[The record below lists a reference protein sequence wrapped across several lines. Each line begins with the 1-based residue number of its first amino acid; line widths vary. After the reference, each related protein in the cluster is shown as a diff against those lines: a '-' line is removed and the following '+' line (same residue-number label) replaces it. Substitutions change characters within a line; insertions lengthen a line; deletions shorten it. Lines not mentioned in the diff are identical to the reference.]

1 MSATAVRA
9 ARSPLAW
16 RREVL
21 LFVGAY
27 VAYSL
32 ARGAATGSL
41 ETAVANARLIVQLQ
55 AEIGIGIERTVQEH
69 LIGQPVMWLF
79 NRLYLIAQFAVLPA
93 GLVWVYRRRPT
104 LYPRLRTTVLATWL
118 IALPVYVLFPTAP
131 PRLANIGV
139 LDTVSEQTSFALDS
153 PLVMAFYN
161 PVAAVPSLHAG
172 FAFAIGLGIAAAT
185 TAPWLRLAGLAWGPV
200 VAVVVIATGN
210 HFVLDIAIGMVA
222 VLLGYGVALLLHRSP
237 EVAAVAPGTPRPPL
251 RESLRVALVCPYDWQ
266 RPGGVRTHVAG
277 LAAELRSRGHHVD
290 VIAAGHPSGS
300 SAGLVLVGAP
310 TPVRANG
317 SVARV
322 ALGPAAW
329 RRTRRAIA
337 AGGYDV
343 VHVHEPA
350 VPLIARAAAR
360 WRSGPVVATFHMYDP
375 RARAYRLLG
384 PFVRRPLRALASGIA
399 VSAAAG
405 ACASRVYP
413 VDEVIPNG
421 VRIPRDG
428 RPHRPATR
436 SILFVGRHEPRK
448 GLPVL
453 LDALSHLPPDI
464 RLDLV
469 GVEAAEIAAAAS
481 PEQLGRI
488 TAHGRV
494 DDARL
499 RVLLRRTDVLCA
511 PSLGGESF
519 GLVLAEAMAEGI
531 PVVASE
537 IPGYRDVLRACG
549 RLVPPGDALALAEA
563 LEEMLS
569 DATLRRRLGDDARRA
584 VRPFEWAA
592 VCDRIEGHYRRAISR
607 QQAAMPAGAPGAPA
621 VVPAAAH
628 AMGDPVPS
636 RRGDSNP

>member
-1 MSATAVRA
+1 MSATAQRIGA
-9 ARSPLAW
+9 SPLAW

-32 ARGAATGSL
+32 ARGAATGTL
-41 ETAVANARLIVQLQ
+41 ETAVSNARLIVELQ
-55 AEIGIGIERTVQEH
+55 AEIGIGVERAVQEH
-69 LIGQPVMWLF
+69 LIGLPVMWVV
-79 NRLYLIAQFAVLPA
+79 NRLYLVAQFAVLPA
-93 GLVWVYRRRPT
+93 GLIWIYRRRPA

-131 PRLANIGV
+131 PRLAGVGV
-139 LDTVSEQTSFALDS
+139 LDTVSSQTSFALDS

-185 TAPWLRLAGLAWGPV
+185 RSPWLKVAWFAWGPV
-200 VAVVVIATGN
+200 IAVVVIATGN

-222 VLLGYGVALLLHRSP
+222 VTLGYGVALLLHRP
-237 EVAAVAPGTPRPPL
+237 LAPAAIAPAAPTPT
-251 RESLRVALVCPYDWQ
+251 SLRVALVCPYDWQ

-290 VIAAGHPSGS
+290 VIAAGHPSAS
-300 SAGLVLVGAP
+300 AAGLVLVGAP

-337 AGGYDV
+337 AGGYDI

-350 VPLIARAAAR
+350 VPLVARAAAR
-360 WRSGPVVATFHMYDP
+360 WGGGPVVATFHMYDP

-384 PFVRRPLRALASGIA
+384 PLVRRPLRALASGIA

-428 RPHRPATR
+428 RPHRAVPSR

-453 LDALSHLPPDI
+453 LDAFARLPQDV

-469 GVEAAEIAAAAS
+469 GVEPGEIAGAAS
-481 PEQLGRI
+481 AGDASRI
-488 TAHGRV
+488 VAHGRV

-499 RVLLRRTDVLCA
+499 RSLLRDTDVLCA

-519 GLVLAEAMAEGI
+519 GLVLAEAMAEGV

-537 IPGYRDVLRACG
+537 IPGYREVLRACG
-549 RLVPPGDALALAEA
+549 RLVPPGDAGALAVA
-563 LEEMLS
+563 LQEMLS
-569 DATLRRRLGDDARRA
+569 DAELRGRAGDDARRA

-592 VCDRIEGHYRRAISR
+592 VCDRIEGHYRRALSTRFAAASAGGARPSR
-607 QQAAMPAGAPGAPA
+607 
-621 VVPAAAH
+621 VTPAAA
-628 AMGDPVPS
+628 
-636 RRGDSNP
+636 RDSST